1 MALNADE
8 ETYTAD
14 YPSGSWIEC
23 ELGGE
28 KAVGLVTKFDESD
41 GQYYVTVPPK
51 KDGEDWD
58 DGWIEHDEAFRPAK
72 PAISTSGTPEHIF
85 VLLYEDDMD
94 EAQVEVFADPETVVA
109 NLPANAPSEIA
120 GNLQLKLM
128 EAVADPGEWV
138 TLTDK
143 PAGFAISFRSVTGAE
158 R

>member
-1 MALNADE
+1 MALQKD

-14 YPSGSWIEC
+14 YPIGSWIEC
-23 ELGGE
+23 ELENIKG
-28 KAVGLVTKFDESD
+28 VGLITRFDDSD
-41 GQYYVTVPPK
+41 GQYHVAIPGES
-51 KDGEDWD
+51 GEDWGE
-58 DGWIEHDEAFRPAK
+58 GWVEHDDAFRAAK
-72 PAISTSGTPEHIF
+72 SPLGDSTPEHIF
-85 VLLYEDDMD
+85 VLLYEDEEN